1 MIVIILMIQR
11 QISKIV
17 VGQQLDANHTFVDN
31 NPLYANYRTLINYDN
46 ANIAN
51 IANNSGNKSL
61 YNIAMYGNKTC

>member
-31 NPLYANYRTLINYDN
+31 NPLDANYLTLINYDN
-46 ANIAN
+46 AN

-61 YNIAMYGNKTC
+61 YNIAM